1 MKLRFYCA
9 FFLLGTALLAQDKP
23 KETPPVI
30 QPATESEFN
39 PAQLK
44 LDPAVSRI
52 IGDFFL
58 SLRKKQIDEAYD
70 VLTKGS
76 KIADKPG
83 DVATLKKQ
91 TKKAVEIFGEIDGY
105 EAVQVH
111 PVGTRLLR
119 LTCLSFNKD
128 LPLRWRFYFYRS
140 ESEWKLVDLGVDDR
154 LVDLFDENQQAAPR
168 SGASHP

>member
-70 VLTKGS
+70 VLTKG
-76 KIADKPG
+76 
-83 DVATLKKQ
+83 
-91 TKKAVEIFGEIDGY
+91 
-105 EAVQVH
+105 
-111 PVGTRLLR
+111 R
-119 LTCLSFNKD
+119 LTDMKRC
-128 LPLRWRFYFYRS
+128 RFIL
-140 ESEWKLVDLGVDDR
+140 WGPDCC
-154 LVDLFDENQQAAPR
+154 A
-168 SGASHP
+168 